1 MKNGMKNGLEN
12 GLTGAAAV
20 AFLAMLLTSL
30 PAGAVERGFYVGG
43 YYGQSKSDLESGP
56 YEGLAWEVYPLAAY
70 EPVQRVSSSLD
81 TKDSG
86 YGFFGGYRLFR
97 HLAIEGGYSEF
108 GEFTFRDESNGVDLL
123 SDEAVALSQRL
134 TTSITGITLSALG
147 IWPLSYRAEVFVRG
161 GIIFTTSDL
170 DTHVVS
176 SNGFDAGTQLF
187 SESDTDFVVG
197 VGGGFTFAEIYT
209 LRLEYQRILDAGDE
223 TTGEADLDSVNL
235 GFTVAF

>member
-1 MKNGMKNGLEN
+1 MTNGMKNRMKN
-12 GLTGAAAV
+12 GLIGATVA
-20 AFLAMLLTSL
+20 AFLVSLLTSL
-30 PAGAVERGFYVGG
+30 PARAVERGFYVGG
-43 YYGQSKSDLESGP
+43 YYGQTKSDLESGP
-56 YEGLAWEVYPLAAY
+56 YEGLAWDIYPLADYQAL
-70 EPVQRVSSSLD
+70 QRVSSSFD

-123 SDEAVALSQRL
+123 NDEAVALSQRL
-134 TTSITGITLSALG
+134 TTSVTGITLSALG

-170 DTHVVS
+170 DTHLVS
-176 SNGFDAGTQLF
+176 SNGFDAGAQLF

-197 VGGGFTFAEIYT
+197 AGGGFTFAEIYT

-223 TTGEADLDSVNL
+223 LTGEADMDSVNL